1 MGFLGIPSKKERQF
15 REQQINNCLRIW
27 TESMKIMMSTES
39 VDTFMS
45 RYQVARNALYEAGN
59 IAGENSKC
67 LKGVSPKE
75 ALDILDRDLPQVLIP
90 CIERYMR
97 KQTLKISGLSRGRLA
112 KAQGL
117 YLLVDSYDE
126 MPKECADHWNRLI
139 DKLVKKIE
147 RLENMEKIEK
157 H

>member
-15 REQQINNCLRIW
+15 REQQINNCRRIW
-27 TESMKIMMSTES
+27 TESMNIMMATENI
-39 VDTFMS
+39 DTFMS

-67 LKGVSPKE
+67 LNGVTPKD
-75 ALDILDRDLPQVLIP
+75 ALDILDRDLPQVLNP

-97 KQTLKISGLSRGRLA
+97 KQTQKISGLSRGRLA

-117 YLLVDSYDE
+117 YLLVDTYDE
-126 MPKECADHWNRLI
+126 MPKECADHWRHLI
-139 DKLVKKIE
+139 GKLVEKIE
-147 RLENMEKIEK
+147 RLERVEKIEK